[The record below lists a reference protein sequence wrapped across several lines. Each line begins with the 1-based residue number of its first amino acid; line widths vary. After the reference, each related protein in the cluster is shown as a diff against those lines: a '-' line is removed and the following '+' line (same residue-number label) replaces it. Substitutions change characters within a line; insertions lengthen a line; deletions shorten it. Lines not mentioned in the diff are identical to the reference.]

1 MIPRDISR
9 LCPPYTIP
17 PEYILCYNRNRSS
30 FNHTAVLLSFYV
42 GLLLMPSSLVC
53 YRLISSFLVIT
64 RFNPPDI
71 VFYFCFCFCFG
82 KFICRLTD
90 YQELCYTQF
99 ATTEC
104 SCTSWNFPV
113 SFGTGIF
120 LFRSWTYWRCHVE
133 NVSGLIDTA
142 VIPIYIP
149 LCSFSIYW

>member
-64 RFNPPDI
+64 RFYPPDI
-71 VFYFCFCFCFG
+71 VFYFCFGIFVSIDTF
-82 KFICRLTD
+82 
-90 YQELCYTQF
+90 QELCYTSF
-99 ATTEC
+99 VEDEVFYTLFLKFPC
-104 SCTSWNFPV
+104 SAKGWGFFFV
-113 SFGTGIF
+113 SPQSLALYQT
-120 LFRSWTYWRCHVE
+120 LKTQ
-133 NVSGLIDTA
+133 L
-142 VIPIYIP
+142 
-149 LCSFSIYW
+149 